1 MNYILR
7 RITNLG
13 IGLKVGGRTLYLV
26 VLLLFVGIA
35 SWGQS
40 RKKEITP
47 SIGFVVSHEEFV
59 LSDQETAFGIH
70 IGANLYSKELK
81 PLKSDLQLSLNL
93 TGMPMGTGRILS
105 VNALYGGRY
114 YIINPEKNVSV
125 FINGLVGGAFIAES
139 GDDYTENRFG
149 LGYSA
154 GVFGDINRFILG
166 ISVESFNSFILKAGY
181 SF

>member
-1 MNYILR
+1 MR
-7 RITNLG
+7 TRIG
-13 IGLKVGGRTLYLV
+13 KGLTTGCRTCYLLA
-26 VLLLFVGIA
+26 LLLLVGVA
-35 SWGQS
+35 SRAQDT
-40 RKKEITP
+40 KKEISPTM
-47 SIGFVVSHEEFV
+47 GFVVSDEEFG
-59 LSDQETAFGIH
+59 LADPETAFGVH

-81 PLKSDLQLSLNL
+81 RLKSDLQLSLNL

-166 ISVESFNSFILKAGY
+166 ISVESFNSFILKVGY